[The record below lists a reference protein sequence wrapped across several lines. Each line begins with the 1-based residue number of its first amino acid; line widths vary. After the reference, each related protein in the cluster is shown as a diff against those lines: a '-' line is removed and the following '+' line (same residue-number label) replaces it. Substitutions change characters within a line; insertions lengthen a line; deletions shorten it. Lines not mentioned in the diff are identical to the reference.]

1 MELFCSS
8 DVIIDISSTLPFYGA
23 LLALKKVSFMAQPH
37 YVTETQVLRRVARN
51 PQCRFRWTRHAI
63 QAVIDDGRT
72 TQDVEDMLTNGQ
84 VLLHEQKQDLLW
96 RVRGS
101 NVDGEKIEAV
111 VAVFEETI
119 TIKVVTTF

>member
-1 MELFCSS
+1 MA
-8 DVIIDISSTLPFYGA
+8 FYGA

-37 YVTETQVLRRVARN
+37 YVNETRLLRRVARH
-51 PQCRFRWTRHAI
+51 PQCRFIWTRHAI
-63 QAVIDDGRT
+63 LALLDDGRT
-72 TQDVEDMLTNGQ
+72 TLDVEDMLTNGQ

-119 TIKVVTTF
+119 TIKVVTSF